1 MLCPGQDEIR
11 EEKSRQTLRCWWC
24 GWVVWDDNKNVIYAK
39 GFWTL
44 TCSLDLVTREFILY
58 FFLRATELP
67 IMVARNIMKLYLNFT
82 LTGSY
87 AIHFD
92 NRCLFWLNFNFKVEK
107 VEALLKKDS
116 LVLLLKYRVLDDELI
131 IKAGLEVSG
140 FEFLYIMNIWWKLC
154 PLSFKKCTYMQIC
167 IQFQR
172 VSDLKSIY
180 GPCSLSSFLDSFIL
194 LFLFSSWL
202 VIICCRGDA
211 NELKLQV

>member
-11 EEKSRQTLRCWWC
+11 EEKSRQTLRGWWC
-24 GWVVWDDNKNVIYAK
+24 EWVVWDDNKNVIYAK

-87 AIHFD
+87 TINFD

-107 VEALLKKDS
+107 VEALLKQRFSCVAFKIQSIRWTNYKSRTWGKWLWVS
-116 LVLLLKYRVLDDELI
+116 LHQEYLMKTMPTLI
-131 IKAGLEVSG
+131 
-140 FEFLYIMNIWWKLC
+140 
-154 PLSFKKCTYMQIC
+154 
-167 IQFQR
+167 
-172 VSDLKSIY
+172 
-180 GPCSLSSFLDSFIL
+180 
-194 LFLFSSWL
+194 
-202 VIICCRGDA
+202 
-211 NELKLQV
+211 